1 MTDDQA
7 PTGVSYAP
15 LERFFERLLNP
26 FEQFVHRQSSSGILL
41 MLTTFF
47 ALVCANSWL
56 TPLYFQLRDTPVI
69 VGIGTWILNK
79 PLLLWVNDLL
89 MAFFFFVVG
98 LELKR
103 ELLFGELASPRKAAL
118 PLLAAI
124 GGMAIPALIYSAFNG
139 SGIEASGWAIP
150 MATDIAF
157 AIGVLVLL
165 GNRVPKTLMVFLVA
179 IAIIDDLGAVI
190 VISLFYSKDI
200 QMEYLA
206 YAGGVAG
213 TMFVLNRFGVRKI
226 VPYFL
231 LAMGL
236 WYVMLKSGV
245 HPTLA
250 GVIGAF
256 MVPAVPKYNP
266 EYFSHKTRQLLK
278 KFDDSYRQNQS
289 IIRNAEMR
297 EIMLAFEYSAQ
308 NASTVSLRL
317 EHIWHLPVAF
327 LVVPVFAFFNAG
339 ISLTVDQ
346 MMTALGSSVF
356 QGTFWGLLLGKF
368 IGIFGLTWIATRLKI
383 LELPEGLNYT
393 HVAGMSLIAGI
404 GFTMSIFIS
413 SLAFSQADDL
423 LVTAKAGIF
432 AASLTAGILGYLVLR
447 KSGIQRS

>member
-1 MTDDQA
+1 MTDDRA

-47 ALVCANSWL
+47 AIVCANSWL
-56 TPLYFQLRDTPVI
+56 SPLYFQLRDTPVI

-118 PLLAAI
+118 PLVAAI

-139 SGIEASGWAIP
+139 PGIEASGWAIP

-278 KFDDSYRQNQS
+278 KFDDSYHQNQS

-346 MMTALGSSVF
+346 MMTALGS
-356 QGTFWGLLLGKF
+356 TK
-368 IGIFGLTWIATRLKI
+368 
-383 LELPEGLNYT
+383 
-393 HVAGMSLIAGI
+393 
-404 GFTMSIFIS
+404 
-413 SLAFSQADDL
+413 
-423 LVTAKAGIF
+423 
-432 AASLTAGILGYLVLR
+432 
-447 KSGIQRS
+447 